1 MVPMGNDRCAIVIFG
16 ASGDL
21 TKRKLVPALF
31 ELYCQGHLP
40 HGFAVLG
47 VGRTA
52 YTDEEFQSLQRE
64 ALATFAK
71 NVVSTVEQ
79 RDAFIAKLHY
89 ESIDTSRREE
99 YARIRLRLEGL
110 DRDSGTGGNYLFYL
124 STPPALAFHIVSGLG
139 AEHLQIPSHEGCWR
153 RMIVEKPFGTD
164 LKTAVALNQMLQAV
178 FKEDQIFRID
188 HYLGKETV
196 QNLLVFRFANGIF
209 EPLWNRNY
217 VDYVEITAAENIGVE
232 DRGGYYETSGAM
244 RDMVQNHLL
253 QVVGMMAME
262 APSSFDARA
271 VRNETLKV
279 FQSLRPIT
287 ADEVHLH
294 TVRGQ
299 YTQSKIRGAAVAGYR
314 QEKGVDP
321 DSRTETFA
329 AMRFYIDNWRWGG
342 VPFVLRSGKRLPT
355 RVSEVVVHFKPTP
368 HRAFGALNVDGGT
381 NANSLI
387 IRIQPDEGVVLKF
400 GLKRPGSGF
409 QARSVAMDFHYSD
422 LSDVRLPEAYE
433 RLLLDCIHGDAT
445 LFTRGDAVEACWQFV
460 DPILEGWKNNPESKV
475 YGYPAGTWGPPEAN
489 ALLGTDGRVWREP
502 CKNLSENTDHC
513 EL

>member
-1 MVPMGNDRCAIVIFG
+1 MVPIGNDNCAIVIFG

-40 HGFAVLG
+40 VGFAVLG

-52 YTDEEFQSLQRE
+52 YTDEQFAATQRE

-71 NVVSTVEQ
+71 GVVATDAQ
-79 RDAFIAKLHY
+79 RDAFVNKLHY

-99 YARIRLRLEGL
+99 YARIRERLTDL
-110 DRDSGTGGNYLFYL
+110 DKTSGTGGNYLFYL
-124 STPPALAFHIVSGLG
+124 STPPALAFPIVSGLG
-139 AEHLQIPSHEGCWR
+139 AEGLQTPAPGGSWR

-164 LKTAVALNQMLQAV
+164 LKSAADLNHMLQSV

-217 VDYVEITAAENIGVE
+217 VDYVEITAAESIGVE
-232 DRGGYYETSGAM
+232 DRGGYYETSGAL

-262 APSSFDARA
+262 APASFDARA

-287 ADEVHLH
+287 AEEAHLH

-299 YTQSKIRGAAVAGYR
+299 YTESKIRGASVRGYR
-314 QEKGVDP
+314 QEKGVDEE
-321 DSRTETFA
+321 SRTETYA
-329 AMRFYIDNWRWGG
+329 AIRFYIDNWRWGG

-368 HRAFGALNVDGGT
+368 HRAFGALNVDGGV

-400 GLKRPGSGF
+400 GLKHPGSGF
-409 QARSVAMDFHYSD
+409 QARGVAMDFHYSD

-460 DPILEGWKNNPESKV
+460 DPIFEGWKHNAESKI
-475 YGYPAGTWGPPEAN
+475 YGYPAGTWGPPEADK
-489 ALLGTDGRVWREP
+489 LMTEGRTWRQP
-502 CKNLSENTDHC
+502 CKNLSENTDYC